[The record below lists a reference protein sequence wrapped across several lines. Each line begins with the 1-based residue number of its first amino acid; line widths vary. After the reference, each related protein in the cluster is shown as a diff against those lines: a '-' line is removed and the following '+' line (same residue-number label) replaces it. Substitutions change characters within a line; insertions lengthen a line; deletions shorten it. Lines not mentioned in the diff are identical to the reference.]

1 MAFETQDPDEALT
14 YSISWTNWLSSAAT
28 ISSGTW
34 SISPSTGVTVSD
46 LGESANTSSSR
57 VSGLTRG
64 VVYSLTNQIIASDGD
79 TGEQSIA
86 IRCEHK

>member
-1 MAFETQDPDEALT
+1 MAYETQDPDESLT
-14 YSISWTNWLSSAAT
+14 YSISWASWLAGGAT

-46 LGESANTSSSR
+46 LGESGTTSSAR

-64 VVYSLTNQIIASDGD
+64 VVYSLTNQIVSSDGD
-79 TGEQSIA
+79 TGEKSIA
-86 IRCEHK
+86 IRCELK